1 MRKRLYFI
9 LPNTIRAKEVVNRL
23 LLARIEERHIHVVAK
38 EGTPLEDLPEATVL
52 QKSDAIRG
60 AGLGLSSGSVTG
72 AIVGTFVL
80 LFPPHGHAAG
90 YGIVLAMSLLGA
102 VMGIWV
108 SGMIGASAPSIR
120 LKNFDDDINRGK
132 VLLIVDVL
140 SHRVEEICEALS
152 QHYPDVTKRVVGR
165 TVASLR

>member
-9 LPNTIRAKEVVNRL
+9 LPNTTRAKEVVNRL

-60 AGLGLSSGSVTG
+60 AGLGLSAGSVTG
-72 AIVGTFVL
+72 AIAGTFVL
-80 LFPPHGHAAG
+80 LFPPHGVSTG

-108 SGMIGASAPSIR
+108 SGMIGSSAPSIR
-120 LKNFDDDINRGK
+120 LRSFESDIERGK

-140 SHRVEEICEALS
+140 PHRVDEICEALR
-152 QHYPDVTKRVVGR
+152 QHYPDVAKRVAER
-165 TVASLR
+165 TVASMR